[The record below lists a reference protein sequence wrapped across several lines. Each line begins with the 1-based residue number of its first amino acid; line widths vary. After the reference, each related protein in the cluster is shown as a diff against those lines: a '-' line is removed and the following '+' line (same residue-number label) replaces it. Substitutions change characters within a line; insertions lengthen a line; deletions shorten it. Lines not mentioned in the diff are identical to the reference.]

1 MSDEDP
7 TTYGLEEAPEEAL
20 DEASDDTR
28 TCYVCGAPMGE
39 LKGKTCTSCGSGGE
53 PTRGNATDE
62 GIKGAPKPAAA
73 GALISSTA
81 VRPFLFLAGT
91 IAVLI
96 GVAWLMGWAGSQ
108 EAGFFARMLM
118 VVRLLIAG
126 ATLIALG
133 GAAFKLTSVVFARPT
148 GATNA
153 VAARITFVVT
163 MLGLVTLV
171 PIEVQW
177 LELLV
182 RGLLGIGI
190 AASGGLF
197 VLRLSGAQ
205 LGVFLGSW
213 VLLLGSLVP
222 LVSLIAWSFSF

>member
-7 TTYGLEEAPEEAL
+7 TTYGLDEPL
-20 DEASDDTR
+20 DEESDDTR
-28 TCYVCGAPMGE
+28 TCDACGTPMGE
-39 LKGKTCTSCGSGGE
+39 LKGKTCASCGSRGE

-73 GALISSTA
+73 AALISSIV

-108 EAGFFARMLM
+108 EAGFSLRIFV
-118 VVRLLIAG
+118 VVRLLFAG
-126 ATLIALG
+126 ATLVVIG
-133 GAAFKLTSVVFARPT
+133 VAAFKLTSFIFARPLGW
-148 GATNA
+148 GAVNT

-171 PIEVQW
+171 PIEARW

-190 AASGGLF
+190 AASGGVF

-205 LGVFLGSW
+205 LGVFLGAW

-222 LVSLIAWSFSF
+222 LASLIAWSFGF